1 MKFNAASRHGK
12 CNIALIDERIISA
25 AFIGSFDEI
34 GVQNYA
40 KQIKRL
46 VNSFQNQPFAML
58 INNLEIEGGT
68 PDAYQAL
75 DKYNE
80 WLNQQAIIAKAF
92 IIDNNVTKQI
102 LLARTPALKQ
112 QNIAFFENQTDAK
125 TWLKQQFSQNK
136 QSSQEL

>member
-1 MKFNAASRHGK
+1 MKFNAASRHGI
-12 CNIALIDERIISA
+12 CNIDLIDERIISA

-34 GVQNYA
+34 GVKNYA

-46 VNSFQNQPFAML
+46 VNTFQNQPFAML

-68 PDAYQAL
+68 PEAYQAL
-75 DKYNE
+75 DHYNE
-80 WLNQQAIIAKAF
+80 WLNQQAIVAKAF

-112 QNIAFFENQTDAK
+112 QNIAFFESPDEASIWLEKQLTDYQK
-125 TWLKQQFSQNK
+125 S
-136 QSSQEL
+136 

>member
-1 MKFNAASRHGK
+1 MKSIAANRHGK
-12 CNIALIDERIISA
+12 CEINLIDERIISA

-40 KQIKRL
+40 KKIKRL